1 MDNYRDLEK
10 ATFIESR
17 LVCKKGKR
25 GICQLKSFHR

>member
-17 LVCKKGKR
+17 LVCVKKGR
-25 GICQLKSFHR
+25 EEFVS